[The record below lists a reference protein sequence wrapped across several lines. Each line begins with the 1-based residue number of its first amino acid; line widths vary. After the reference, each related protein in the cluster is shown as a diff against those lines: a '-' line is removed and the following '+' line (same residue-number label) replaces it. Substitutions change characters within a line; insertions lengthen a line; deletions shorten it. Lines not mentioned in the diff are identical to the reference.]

1 MRLPMRELRFIAV
14 EGVIGA
20 GKTTLAQ
27 ELANKLHA
35 GLILEE
41 FEDNPF
47 LSKFYANPR
56 QYAFH
61 TQIYFLLSRYRQQ
74 RKIAQMDLF
83 HSRIVSDYLFA
94 KDRIFAEVNL
104 SEEEFSLY
112 EKIYLL
118 VEKEIP
124 HPDIVIYLQSPP
136 DILYKRIKQRNRS
149 FEREIE
155 YEYLERLC
163 NAYNSFFI
171 HYNSSSLLIINIKN
185 FDFLT
190 NPADIELVYQEII
203 RMRVPRK
210 IISKE

>member
-1 MRLPMRELRFIAV
+1 MRELRFIAV